1 MTPLR
6 DVGLGEPDECC
17 ADTMA
22 CGRGRDVEAFDR
34 VGRSLKPAE
43 DLQAKRSNSHL
54 ILRDGPLHAW
64 NAAALRPGRRLA
76 IPEASLEPCQYLW
89 PEQSCTSTRA
99 FFTGLPSDSRVT
111 HTSEDSRPS
120 LKCTLKLVTSVAAR
134 T

>member
-1 MTPLR
+1 MGTLKRHGLLPSPQWERAYASPLPKR
-6 DVGLGEPDECC
+6 ATTKNSRRSRHAPQAAMFSRLG
-17 ADTMA
+17 
-22 CGRGRDVEAFDR
+22 
-34 VGRSLKPAE
+34 
-43 DLQAKRSNSHL
+43 NSTL
-54 ILRDGPLHAW
+54 TR
-64 NAAALRPGRRLA
+64 A